1 MTQFEPREDAHVL
14 TRKQWSQVVD
24 EWKIPEGF
32 PHLLFDHL
40 EESDTDRII
49 EYCAS
54 SLRNQRGEESYMAD
68 TYGTWIEMQHR
79 NADCQAVVRSMIEF
93 SRGLA
98 GHELYDIILDVSP
111 ADKMGYANYMVSG
124 LRLTSNHV
132 QNVASNLKQRR
143 PVRKTWR
150 HSRRRS

>member
-1 MTQFEPREDAHVL
+1 
-14 TRKQWSQVVD
+14 
-24 EWKIPEGF
+24 
-32 PHLLFDHL
+32 
-40 EESDTDRII
+40 
-49 EYCAS
+49 
-54 SLRNQRGEESYMAD
+54 MAD

-79 NADCQAVVRSMIEF
+79 NADCQAVVRTMIEF

-132 QNVASNLKQRR
+132 QNVASNLKQRVLSGKHGGIPDVSAEDFDVRNER
-143 PVRKTWR
+143 PVIPLAAGGALDLTTGMTLGPPRNTR
-150 HSRRRS
+150 LYAARPRLGAPPT